1 MINILVVTHGNFGNE
16 LIKSAEMIAGK
27 QENIEALGLFVE
39 DDFDMFKSKVK
50 NKIKELENEEG
61 VLVLTDMF
69 GGTPSNASFANLNN
83 LDFECVTGLNLPM
96 MLEVLINRD
105 IKTLKELVNIA
116 VDVKK
121 NSIFNLRE
129 IVLEKWWKGE
139 TKMEI
144 GLIRVDSRLIHG
156 QVITKWL
163 NYSKANV
170 IVVVDDELSKDSFM
184 SEIYKA
190 SAPNGIIVEIL
201 SIDDFM
207 KNTGTHKYSN
217 KRLLILLKNIETVY
231 ELYLRQFKMEH
242 IQLGGLPS
250 GVGKKAIYKAI
261 FLNEEEI
268 NKLRDIANSGVYIDM
283 QVIPEDTKSD
293 LMKMI
298 K

>member
-27 QENIEALGLFVE
+27 QENIEALGVFVE

-207 KNTGTHKYSN
+207 KNTGTHKYNN

>member
-1 MINILVVTHGNFGNE
+1 
-16 LIKSAEMIAGK
+16 
-27 QENIEALGLFVE
+27 
-39 DDFDMFKSKVK
+39 
-50 NKIKELENEEG
+50 
-61 VLVLTDMF
+61 
-69 GGTPSNASFANLNN
+69 
-83 LDFECVTGLNLPM
+83 
-96 MLEVLINRD
+96 
-105 IKTLKELVNIA
+105 
-116 VDVKK
+116 
-121 NSIFNLRE
+121 
-129 IVLEKWWKGE
+129 
-139 TKMEI
+139 MEI

-207 KNTGTHKYSN
+207 KNTGTHKYNN

-242 IQLGGLPS
+242 IH
-250 GVGKKAIYKAI
+250 
-261 FLNEEEI
+261 NEEEI

>member
-190 SAPNGIIVEIL
+190 SAPNWIIVEIL

>member
-1 MINILVVTHGNFGNE
+1 M
-16 LIKSAEMIAGK
+16 
-27 QENIEALGLFVE
+27 
-39 DDFDMFKSKVK
+39 
-50 NKIKELENEEG
+50 ENEEG

-156 QVITKWL
+156 TS
-163 NYSKANV
+163 Y
-170 IVVVDDELSKDSFM
+170 
-184 SEIYKA
+184 YKM
-190 SAPNGIIVEIL
+190 V
-201 SIDDFM
+201 
-207 KNTGTHKYSN
+207 
-217 KRLLILLKNIETVY
+217 
-231 ELYLRQFKMEH
+231 
-242 IQLGGLPS
+242 
-250 GVGKKAIYKAI
+250 
-261 FLNEEEI
+261 
-268 NKLRDIANSGVYIDM
+268 KLF
-283 QVIPEDTKSD
+283 
-293 LMKMI
+293 
-298 K
+298 

>member
-16 LIKSAEMIAGK
+16 LIRSAEMIAGK

>member
-250 GVGKKAIYKAI
+250 GVGKKAIYKAWMFGQQHI
-261 FLNEEEI
+261 SNNRKVFGDWRST
-268 NKLRDIANSGVYIDM
+268 LRYGNGAPSWHSNG
-283 QVIPEDTKSD
+283 
-293 LMKMI
+293 
-298 K
+298 

>member
-1 MINILVVTHGNFGNE
+1 MINILVVTHGNFGND

-184 SEIYKA
+184 SGIYKA

>member
-50 NKIKELENEEG
+50 NKKG

-129 IVLEKWWKGE
+129 IVLEK
-139 TKMEI
+139 
-144 GLIRVDSRLIHG
+144 
-156 QVITKWL
+156 
-163 NYSKANV
+163 
-170 IVVVDDELSKDSFM
+170 
-184 SEIYKA
+184 
-190 SAPNGIIVEIL
+190 
-201 SIDDFM
+201 
-207 KNTGTHKYSN
+207 
-217 KRLLILLKNIETVY
+217 
-231 ELYLRQFKMEH
+231 
-242 IQLGGLPS
+242 
-250 GVGKKAIYKAI
+250 
-261 FLNEEEI
+261 
-268 NKLRDIANSGVYIDM
+268 
-283 QVIPEDTKSD
+283 
-293 LMKMI
+293 
-298 K
+298 

>member
-250 GVGKKAIYKAI
+250 GVGKKAIYKAWMFRKWCI
-261 FLNEEEI
+261 SNNCKVFGDWRST
-268 NKLRDIANSGVYIDM
+268 LRYGN
-283 QVIPEDTKSD
+283 DTPSRQWKSYR
-293 LMKMI
+293 
-298 K
+298 